1 MLEYEWGH
9 YCSEVYDF
17 KEDSEELQRAT
28 FRNLGFIYSFL
39 ALVSFFSVSS
49 LGSNSYFPT
58 TKTKLL
64 DTTLHT
70 FYTRLR
76 TSSLQTLR
84 TWKFHMNIHKT
95 RVDNSVEIST
105 DYLWNMTLVSTVIL
119 WISHTN
125 ILDITIH
132 SSDKST
138 EADCILHNM
147 PTIYT

>member
-1 MLEYEWGH
+1 MSPFILHMLSSAVVRFLDIITTNLEDVEIPHEYPQ
-9 YCSEVYDF
+9 D
-17 KEDSEELQRAT
+17 K
-28 FRNLGFIYSFL
+28 
-39 ALVSFFSVSS
+39 
-49 LGSNSYFPT
+49 SNS
-58 TKTKLL
+58 
-64 DTTLHT
+64 
-70 FYTRLR
+70 
-76 TSSLQTLR
+76 
-84 TWKFHMNIHKT
+84 M
-95 RVDNSVEIST
+95 EIST